1 MAEESFPPI
10 LSFKDI
16 LGTDDLNYGFIKCRL
31 VHMEDKSFVLP
42 DVLLASG
49 ATQAFYSPQFFYPNH
64 IGWFG
69 GDGSADFCRMHV
81 AVLGEVLL
89 QVAFFR
95 TGVVKRCADGSLIYQ
110 CAFRAVDADVLPS
123 PQGEWRREGDQFEL
137 ALYHH
142 TTGVGA
148 KGIRDS
154 GYLRSSPWNIQG
166 TQELKNIA
174 YGYFTCIPKMEH
186 VMHLMEVAMA
196 ENGQALFLPTNAP
209 NDAQFAVTLD
219 VYKRT
224 PRDIEVPLLFWVD
237 VELISPSHLW
247 LHVPDHDATYYEI
260 VLPKVFRIG
269 VEPGQTLPIDGT
281 RLTIAPQDCRN
292 FEYVIVGDGDSR
304 EGLLAPY
311 HEEETLQIAKVDEAP
326 SGSEIIERWYE
337 KRNTYTFGDRTVE
350 LALLNKDQV

>member
-1 MAEESFPPI
+1 MTEEAFPPI
-10 LSFKDI
+10 LSFRDI
-16 LGTDDLNYGFIKCRL
+16 LGTDELNQGFLKCRL

-42 DVLLASG
+42 DVLMASG
-49 ATQAFYSPQFFYPNH
+49 KNQGFYSPQFFHPNQ

-69 GDGSADFCRMHV
+69 GDGSADFCRIHV
-81 AVLGEVLL
+81 EVLG
-89 QVAFFR
+89 QVDLEIAFFR
-95 TGVVKRCADGSLIYQ
+95 TGMVKRCDDGSFIYT
-110 CAFRAVDADVLPS
+110 CAFRSVGTSILPAT
-123 PQGEWRREGDQFEL
+123 QGEWRRNDDQFEL

-142 TTGVGA
+142 TTNVGA
-148 KGIRDS
+148 TGIDES

-174 YGYFTCIPKMEH
+174 YGYFTCIPKIEH

-209 NDAQFAVTLD
+209 NDAQFAFTLD

-247 LHVPDHDATYYEI
+247 LHVPHHSATYYEI
-260 VLPKVFRIG
+260 VLPKVFRVG
-269 VEPGQTLPIDGT
+269 VEPGHTLPIDGT
-281 RLTIAPQDCRN
+281 RIDMTSNDCRN
-292 FEYVIVGDGDSR
+292 FEYVIVGDGDTR

-311 HEEETLQIAKVDEAP
+311 HEEETLQIAKIDDAP
-326 SGSEIIERWYE
+326 TGLEIIGRWHE
-337 KRNTYTFGDRTVE
+337 KQNTYTFGDRAVE
-350 LALLNKDQV
+350 IAVLNRDNL